1 MRWIVRSCRALV
13 ATAVFSLVLTSL
25 GSAQGVTTGA
35 IAGKVTDPQGQPV
48 AQAGVQVTHRGSGYT
63 TSVRTR
69 DNGQFLVQG
78 LEVGGPY
85 TVTIRA
91 IGFQPFIRENVDVNL
106 SEATRVNA
114 QLVAQAVEL
123 SAVTISDTVTGDFA
137 PTRQGVTVQI
147 SDTMVQ
153 RIPTFS
159 RDFIDQ
165 LKLAPQVVYPASG
178 AASGAGAYNRY
189 NTITIDGA
197 NQGERF
203 NLGGSGG
210 VPGGAAGGKI
220 VSLEA
225 VKEFRVMFTP
235 SDVRQGNFAGM
246 LVNAVS
252 KSGTNE
258 LHGGALYTNRSSDP
272 VLGVEMVGERLRTPS
287 FDVKQYGFHIGG
299 PIIRDRLHFFIA
311 PEWQQRAE
319 PATGPYY
326 LDGQPSP
333 PPDDPGIPLDS
344 LNRIINVM
352 QTTYGFDV
360 GSVDPVQRETP
371 LANLFGRLDF
381 QISPQHRL
389 AFRQIINHDQQ
400 DQFFRSATNNYSADP
415 LTQNNG
421 FRFTTNQFAFDSK
434 NTSST
439 LQLYSN
445 FAGGMSNELIVGY
458 STIKDARDVPVQAP
472 EVTVG
477 VQVGTARRAVTFG
490 TEQFSPNNLL
500 DQKIFEV
507 VNNFTMPIGQHT
519 WTFGGR
525 LDRTHIFN
533 NFAQASYG
541 VYKFFNT
548 DSLAVGRSNG
558 YAVAYAN
565 SRNAADIPADFH
577 VNVYSLYAQ
586 DQWAVNDRLTITA
599 GLRADIPSLPDS
611 PPENDTLRVKVDS
624 AVCAKASC
632 GAFSV
637 STSATPKTRVLF
649 SPRIGFNYNAGGNS
663 RNQIRGSIGV
673 YTGPP
678 PYILLG
684 NAYANTGLGL
694 VRLSCTNASP
704 TTQTPTFT
712 LDVDNL
718 PTACN
723 GGVEP
728 GAGQAGTLG
737 VNTTDPNFKY
747 PQFFGISGGF
757 DRELPGG
764 FVLTVEGLYRKAIN
778 AVVVR
783 DLNLIGPRMVGGSVY
798 HDRNGRVLYADTVSS
813 AGAVT
818 NNNQRWLTSLR
829 GVNFTEGIID
839 VTNESEDYNYSI
851 STQLHKRFTDR
862 FEGTVAYTYLKSMD
876 VQSLTSDRAIS
887 NFRFGRQTAT
897 ALDNY
902 QVTNSNFS
910 RPHRFL
916 AYGTYSFPFLTDIT
930 LYYEGTSGV
939 PFVYVAG
946 SGSGASGTAGDLNGD
961 LVNGNDPLYIP
972 RNANDPNEVQ
982 VGTIVSGAFVP
993 SPTQAQALENFISSQ
1008 PCLDRQRGRIMERN
1022 SCRSPFQHRFD
1033 LSIRQGLPSVRGQQ
1047 FSVQLDIFNFL
1058 NILNNDWGQIRLPTL
1073 AATNNNQSALG
1084 VIGRTPGP
1092 LAVSQPQFTFDS
1104 RLYQTDP
1111 NRKDFLAPKPFE
1123 NRTTGSSY
1131 QLQLTLRYSF

>member
-1 MRWIVRSCRALV
+1 MRWIVRGSHTLV
-13 ATAVFSLVLTSL
+13 AAALFAVFST
-25 GSAQGVTTGA
+25 GAAFAQGVTTGA
-35 IAGKVTDPQGQPV
+35 IAGHVTDPQGQAV
-48 AQAGVQVTHRGSGYT
+48 GQAAVQIKHRGTGYT
-63 TSVRTR
+63 TAVRTR
-69 DNGQFLVQG
+69 DNGQYLVQG

-91 IGFQPFIRENVDVNL
+91 IGFEPFVRENVDVNL
-106 SEATRVNA
+106 SETTRVDA
-114 QLVAQAVEL
+114 QLIAQAVEL
-123 SAVTISDTVTGDFA
+123 SAVTVSVPATADFA
-137 PTRQGVTVQI
+137 PTRQGVAVQI

-258 LHGGALYTNRSSDP
+258 LHGGALYTNRGSDP
-272 VLGVEMVGERLRTPS
+272 VLGVDMVAERLRTPS
-287 FDVKQYGFHIGG
+287 FDVKQYGFHLGG

-326 LDGQPSP
+326 LNGQPSP
-333 PPDDPGIPLDS
+333 APDDPGIPLDS
-344 LNRIINVM
+344 LNRIDSVM
-352 QTTYGFDV
+352 QTIYGFDV

-371 LANLFGRLDF
+371 LTNLFGRLDF

-445 FAGGMSNELIVGY
+445 FASGMSNELIVGY
-458 STIKDARDVPVQAP
+458 STIKDERAVPVQAP

-500 DQKIFEV
+500 DQKIFEI

-541 VYKFFNT
+541 VYKFLNT
-548 DSLAVGRSNG
+548 DSLAAGRANG

-586 DQWAVNDRLTITA
+586 DQWAVTNRLTITA
-599 GLRADIPSLPDS
+599 GLRADVPSLPDS
-611 PPENDTLRVKVDS
+611 PPENDTLRVKMDS
-624 AVCAKASC
+624 AVCAKATC

-637 STSATPKTRVLF
+637 NTSATPQTHVLF
-649 SPRIGFNYNAGGNS
+649 SPRIGFNYNAGGSS

-694 VRLSCTNASP
+694 VRLSCTTPANV
-704 TTQTPTFT
+704 PTFE
-712 LDVDNL
+712 LDVDSL

-723 GGVEP
+723 GQVEP
-728 GAGQAGTLG
+728 GPGQAGTLG

-747 PQFFGISGGF
+747 PQFFGISAGF

-764 FVLTVEGLYRKAIN
+764 VVLTVEGLYRKAMN

-783 DLNLIGPRMVGGSVY
+783 DLNLIGPRMSGGAVY
-798 HDRNGRVLYADTVSS
+798 RDRNGRVLYADTVSS
-813 AGAVT
+813 AGVVT

-897 ALDNY
+897 ALDDY
-902 QVTNSNFS
+902 QVTRSNFS
-910 RPHRFL
+910 RPHRLL
-916 AYGTYSFPFLTDIT
+916 AYGTYSFPFLTDVT

-946 SGSGASGTAGDLNGD
+946 GSGTAGDLNGD

-982 VGTIVSGAFVP
+982 VGAIVAGAFVP
-993 SPTQAQALENFISSQ
+993 SATQAQALEKFITSQ

-1022 SCRSPFQHRFD
+1022 SCSSPFQHRFD
-1033 LSIRQGLPSVRGQQ
+1033 LSVRQGLPVVRGQQ
-1047 FSVQLDIFNFL
+1047 VSIQMDIFNFL
-1058 NILNNDWGQIRLPTL
+1058 NLLNNDWGQIRLPTL
-1073 AATNNNQSALG
+1073 AATNNNQSALT
-1084 VIGRTPGP
+1084 VIGRTPGS
-1092 LAVSQPQFTFDS
+1092 LAVSQPQFTFDP
-1104 RLYQTDP
+1104 RLYQSDP
-1111 NRKDFLAPKPFE
+1111 TKSGFLEPKAFE
-1123 NRTTGSSY
+1123 NRTTGSSW
-1131 QLQLTLRYSF
+1131 QLQLTLRYAF

>member
-1 MRWIVRSCRALV
+1 MRWIVRASRALV
-13 ATAVFSLVLTSL
+13 AAAVFSMLVAGAAL
-25 GSAQGVTTGA
+25 AQGVTTGA
-35 IAGKVTDPQGQPV
+35 ISGRVTDPTGQPV
-48 AQAGVQVTHRGSGYT
+48 NQAAVQVTNRGTGFT
-63 TSVRTR
+63 TATRTR
-69 DNGQFLVQG
+69 ENGQFLVQG

-85 TVTIRA
+85 TVVVRA
-91 IGFQPFIRENVDVNL
+91 IGFQPFTRDGVDVKL
-106 SEATRVNA
+106 SEATRVDA
-114 QLVAQAVEL
+114 QLVPQAVEL
-123 SAVTISDTVTGDFA
+123 TAVTVTGAITAEFA
-137 PTRQGVTVQI
+137 ATRQGIGAQI

-197 NQGERF
+197 NQSERF
-203 NLGGSGG
+203 NLAGSGG

-225 VKEFRVMFTP
+225 IKEFRVMFTP

-258 LHGGALYTNRSSDP
+258 FHGGALYTYRSSQD
-272 VLGVEMVGERLRTPS
+272 VFGVDLVAQRLRTPR
-287 FDVKQYGFHIGG
+287 FDVKQYGFHLGG
-299 PIIRDRLHFFIA
+299 PIIKDRLQFFIA

-319 PATGPYY
+319 PASGPYY
-326 LDGQPSP
+326 LNGLPSP
-333 PPDDPGIPLDS
+333 APDDPGVSLDT
-344 LNRIINVM
+344 LTRIATIM
-352 QTTYGFDV
+352 QTQYGFDV
-360 GSVDPVQRETP
+360 GGTAPVDRSTP
-371 LANLFGRLDF
+371 LTNLFGRLDF
-381 QISPQHRL
+381 QISPVHR
-389 AFRQIINHDQQ
+389 FVIRQIINHNQQ

-434 NTSST
+434 SAST
-439 LQLYSN
+439 TAQLYSN
-445 FAGGMSNELIVGY
+445 FASGMSNELIVGY
-458 STIKDARDVPVQAP
+458 NTSKDARSVPVRAP

-500 DQKIFEV
+500 DQKILEIV
-507 VNNFTMPIGQHT
+507 DNFTIPMGAHT

-533 NFAQASYG
+533 NFAQGSYG
-541 VYKFFNT
+541 VYKFFNA
-548 DSLAVGRSNG
+548 DSLLAGRAAG

-565 SRNAADIPADFH
+565 SQNPADIPADFH
-577 VNVYSLYAQ
+577 INVHSLYGQ
-586 DQWAVNDRLTITA
+586 DQWAVSDRLTITV
-599 GLRADIPSLPDS
+599 GLRADVPSLPDS
-611 PPENDTLRVKVDS
+611 PPLNDTLRVKIDS
-624 AVCAKASC
+624 AVCAKATC

-637 STSATPKTRVLF
+637 NTSAKPATRVLF
-649 SPRIGFNYNAGGNS
+649 SPRIGFNYNPGGGS
-663 RNQIRGSIGV
+663 RNQIRGSVGV

-694 VRLSCTNASP
+694 VRLACTTAA
-704 TTQTPTFT
+704 TVPTFT

-718 PTACN
+718 PTACT
-723 GGVEP
+723 GQPAP
-728 GAGQAGTLG
+728 GPGQAGTLG

-747 PQFFGISGGF
+747 PQFFGVSGGF

-764 FVLTVEGLYRKAIN
+764 IVLTLEAMYRKAMN

-783 DLNLIGPRMVGGSVY
+783 DLNLIGPRMVGGQAY
-798 HDRNGRVLYADTVSS
+798 RDRDGRVLYADTVTA
-813 AGAVT
+813 AGVVT

-829 GVNFTEGIID
+829 GVGFTEGIID
-839 VTNESEDYNYSI
+839 VTNESNDYNYNVSA
-851 STQLHKRFTDR
+851 QLHKRFSDR
-862 FEGTVAYTYLKSMD
+862 LEATVAYTYLKSMD

-897 ALDNY
+897 ALDDY
-902 QVTNSNFS
+902 KVTNSNFS
-910 RPHRFL
+910 RPHRLL
-916 AYGTYSFPFLTDIT
+916 AYGTYSFPWLMDFTV
-930 LYYEGTSGV
+930 YYEGSSGV

-946 SGSGASGTAGDLNGD
+946 GSGTTGDLNGD

-972 RNANDPNEVQ
+972 RNATDPNEVQ
-982 VGTIVSGAFVP
+982 VGTIAGGVFVP
-993 SPTQAQALENFISSQ
+993 SATQAQALQNFIGSQ
-1008 PCLDRQRGRIMERN
+1008 PCLDRQRGQIMERN
-1022 SCRSPFQHRFD
+1022 SCRSPFQHRLD
-1033 LSIRQGLPSVRGQQ
+1033 LSFRQAIPAVRGQQ
-1047 FSVQLDIFNFL
+1047 LALQLDIFNFL
-1058 NILNNDWGQIRLPTL
+1058 NLVNNDWGQIRLPTL
-1073 AATNNNQSALG
+1073 AATNNNQSALT

-1092 LAVSQPQFTFDS
+1092 LSSSQPQFTLDS
-1104 RLYQTDP
+1104 RLYDATT
-1111 NRKDFLAPKPFE
+1111 LTPKPFE
-1123 NRTTGSSY
+1123 NRTQGSNY
-1131 QLQLTLRYSF
+1131 QIQLTLKYSF

>member
-1 MRWIVRSCRALV
+1 MRWIVRLRRALG
-13 ATAVFSLVLTSL
+13 AAAVLSLLSAGTGL
-25 GSAQGVTTGA
+25 AQGVTTGA
-35 IAGKVTDPQGQPV
+35 IGGKVTDPQGQPV
-48 AQAGVQVTHRGSGYT
+48 AQAAVQITHRLTGYT
-63 TSVRTR
+63 TAVRTR
-69 DNGQFLVQG
+69 VNGQFLVQG

-85 TVTIRA
+85 GVTIRA
-91 IGFQPFIRENVDVNL
+91 IGFEPFSRDNVDVKL
-106 SEATRVNA
+106 SETTRVNA
-114 QLVAQAVEL
+114 ELIAQAVEL
-123 SAVTISDTVTGDFA
+123 AAVQIAAPLTADFA
-137 PTRQGVTVQI
+137 PTRQGVSTQI
-147 SDTMVQ
+147 SDTLVQ

-165 LKLAPQVVYPASG
+165 LKLAPQVVYPATG

-203 NLGGSGG
+203 NLSGSGG
-210 VPGGAAGGKI
+210 VPGGGAGGKI

-252 KSGTNE
+252 KSGTNQ
-258 LHGGALYTNRSSDP
+258 LHGGALYTSRSSDP
-272 VLGVEMVGERLRTPS
+272 VLGLEMVGERLRTPS

-319 PATGPYY
+319 PAAGPYY

-352 QTTYGFDV
+352 QTIYGFDV

-389 AFRQIINHDQQ
+389 AFRQIINNDEQ
-400 DQFFRSATNNYSADP
+400 DQFFRSATANYNADP
-415 LTQNNG
+415 TTQQNG
-421 FRFTTNQFAFDSK
+421 YRFTTHQFALDSK

-445 FAGGMSNELIVGY
+445 FSAGMSNELIVGY
-458 STIKDARDVPVQAP
+458 STIKDSRNVPVQAP

-477 VQVGTARRAVTFG
+477 VQVGTARRAVNFG
-490 TEQFSPNNLL
+490 TEQFSPGNLL

-507 VNNFTMPIGQHT
+507 VNNFTMPIGPHT
-519 WTFGGR
+519 WTFGAR

-533 NFAQASYG
+533 NFAQGSYG

-548 DSLAVGRSNG
+548 DSLAAGRANG

-586 DQWAVNDRLTITA
+586 DQWAVSDRLTITA

-611 PPENDTLRVKVDS
+611 PPENDTLRVKMDS
-624 AVCAKASC
+624 ASRDPVT
-632 GAFSV
+632 GQPRLTIH
-637 STSATPKTRVLF
+637 TSATPKTGVLF
-649 SPRIGFNYNAGGNS
+649 SPRIGFNYNAGGGS
-663 RNQIRGSIGV
+663 RNQIRGSLGV

-694 VRLSCTNASP
+694 VRLSCT
-704 TTQTPTFT
+704 TQANNVPAFE
-712 LDVDNL
+712 LDVDAL
-718 PTACN
+718 PTACA
-723 GGVEP
+723 GQAEP
-728 GAGQAGTLG
+728 GPGQAGTLG

-764 FVLTVEGLYRKAIN
+764 VVLTVEAMYRKAIN

-783 DLNLIGPRMVGGSVY
+783 DLNLRGPRMAGNDFY
-798 HDRNGRVLYADTVSS
+798 HDRDGRVLYADTVTS
-813 AGAVT
+813 AGVVT
-818 NNNQRWLTSLR
+818 NLNQRWLTSLR
-829 GVNFTEGIID
+829 GVGFTEGIID

-851 STQLHKRFTDR
+851 SSQLHKRFTDR

-897 ALDNY
+897 ALDDY

-916 AYGTYSFPFLTDIT
+916 AYGTYSFHFLTDVT

-946 SGSGASGTAGDLNGD
+946 SGPGASGTAGDLNGD

-972 RNANDPNEVQ
+972 RNANDPNEIQ
-982 VGTIVSGAFVP
+982 VGTIVGGVFVP
-993 SPTQAQALENFISSQ
+993 SPTQAQALENFINSQ
-1008 PCLDRQRGRIMERN
+1008 PCLGRQRGRIMERN

-1033 LSIRQGLPSVRGQQ
+1033 LSVRQGLPAVRGQQ
-1047 FSVQLDIFNFL
+1047 FWVQLDIFNFL
-1058 NILNNDWGQIRLPTL
+1058 NLLDHDWGQIRLPTL
-1073 AATNNNQSALG
+1073 SGINNNQSALG
-1084 VIGRTPGP
+1084 VIGRTPGS

-1104 RLYQTDP
+1104 RLYETNP
-1111 NRKDFLAPKPFE
+1111 TSENYLGPKAFE
-1123 NRTTGSSY
+1123 SRTTGSSY
-1131 QLQLTLRYSF
+1131 QLQLTLRYAF